1 MRAIEKVAIVL
12 VRPKFSENI
21 GFCARV
27 CANFGVENLIL
38 VEPENFDY
46 EVAKKTATN
55 IGKSV
60 LENIKIYD
68 NLKEA
73 VKDMNFVIGTT
84 ARLGKQRKV
93 NYNVGDFTK
102 EIINL
107 INNDN
112 RVAILFGNERTG
124 LTNEELFFCD
134 ETITI
139 PTFNNTSLN
148 ISHALSIIL
157 YEIYKNISNP
167 SSKKQKLADPKT
179 KEIIFNLLIDLIKKV
194 EYIPH
199 DNEILWMRNIK
210 EFLNHLN
217 LTEKDSMIF
226 LGLLRATIRKLGG

>member
-1 MRAIEKVAIVL
+1 MRAIKNVTVVL

-27 CANFGVENLIL
+27 CANFGVKDLRL
-38 VEPENFDY
+38 VEPENFNH
-46 EVAKKTATN
+46 EIAKKTATN
-55 IGKSV
+55 IGKEV
-60 LENIKIYD
+60 LENIKIYT

-73 VKDMNFVIGTT
+73 TMDTNFVIGTT
-84 ARLGKQRKV
+84 ARLGEQRKV
-93 NYNVGDFTK
+93 NYNIGDFVK
-102 EIINL
+102 EIVNL

-112 RVAILFGNERTG
+112 KVAILFGNERTG
-124 LTNEELFFCD
+124 LTNEELLFCD

-157 YEIYKNISNP
+157 YEIYKNVSNP
-167 SSKKQKLADPKT
+167 TSKKQKLVDPKT
-179 KEIIFNLLIDLIKKV
+179 KEIIFNLLIDLIKRV

-199 DNEILWMRNIK
+199 NNEVLWMRNIK

-217 LTEKDSMIF
+217 LTERDSKIF
-226 LGLLRATIRKLGG
+226 LGLLRAIIRKLGG